1 MAMYLSWHRDVLEKR
16 KGNVGGWGGGKAWG
30 SGWSR
35 SESGL
40 TPKLYLLAHSL
51 QIIQLAWQS
60 FVMMYVPCLHLS
72 AIDQSIAK

>member
-1 MAMYLSWHRDVLEKR
+1 MGVRLVPFGIRAH
-16 KGNVGGWGGGKAWG
+16 
-30 SGWSR
+30 
-35 SESGL
+35 
-40 TPKLYLLAHSL
+40 PKLYLLAHSL